1 MKKIIKIHPPSIL
14 HVQSFYR
21 GVSLSYLRKVW
32 NLNLLSVWILV
43 NPKGKSI
50 LKRNHRIWGIVF
62 PYMTW

>member
-32 NLNLLSVWILV
+32 NLNLLSV
-43 NPKGKSI
+43 
-50 LKRNHRIWGIVF
+50 
-62 PYMTW
+62 